1 MAEYEQNQKFS
12 IEALSKLV
20 QGMIYDI
27 KSAEDLLHLVFYPF
41 LKTNE

>member
-1 MAEYEQNQKFS
+1 MAEYEQNQKFP
-12 IEALSKLV
+12 IEALLKLV

-27 KSAEDLLHLVFYPF
+27 KSAEDLLPLVFQLN